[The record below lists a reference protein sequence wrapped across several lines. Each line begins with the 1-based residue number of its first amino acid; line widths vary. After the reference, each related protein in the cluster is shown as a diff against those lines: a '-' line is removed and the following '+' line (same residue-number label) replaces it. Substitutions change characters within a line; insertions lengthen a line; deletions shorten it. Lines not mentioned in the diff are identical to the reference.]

1 MTVKGALSYRYGSRA
16 GALLVAT
23 AGLSVVL
30 LAGCAPPG
38 SEPSGEVAKGPAGE
52 GAVEIVTVNS
62 AFTPET
68 LELNAGQ
75 KVTVEITNEDV
86 VPHDFE
92 IEVLDLSTGT
102 IEAGEIAT
110 ATFTV
115 PEGTTEFACTYH
127 SGMTGRI
134 ETS

>member
-1 MTVKGALSYRYGSRA
+1 M
-16 GALLVAT
+16 
-23 AGLSVVL
+23 
-30 LAGCAPPG
+30 
-38 SEPSGEVAKGPAGE
+38 GPAGE
-52 GAVEIVTVNS
+52 GAVEIVTVDS